1 MAEVHAKMKHY
12 GSTADPVAADDEAAD
27 GKPRAAGGHG

>member
-1 MAEVHAKMKHY
+1 MKHY

-27 GKPRAAGGHG
+27 GSPRAAGGRG